1 MCLAI
6 PMEIV
11 AIKENNMATVSANG
25 ATRDI
30 ALDLV
35 PSANVGD
42 YALVHAGFAIEI
54 VDAEYARQTL
64 ELIEEMAELVDDPLF
79 NPTYA
84 EEICTV
90 PGFEAPQQVGFA
102 TQQVGFT
109 VHQREASDVAQQEV
123 NPQEA

>member
-6 PMEIV
+6 PMEIIE
-11 AIKENNMATVSANG
+11 IKDNNMATVSANG

-79 NPTYA
+79 NPAYA
-84 EEICTV
+84 EEVCTV
-90 PGFEAPQQVGFA
+90 PGFGEPQPVGFGGGNGFGVSISYREPQQ
-102 TQQVGFT
+102 
-109 VHQREASDVAQQEV
+109 ASDA
-123 NPQEA
+123 QEA